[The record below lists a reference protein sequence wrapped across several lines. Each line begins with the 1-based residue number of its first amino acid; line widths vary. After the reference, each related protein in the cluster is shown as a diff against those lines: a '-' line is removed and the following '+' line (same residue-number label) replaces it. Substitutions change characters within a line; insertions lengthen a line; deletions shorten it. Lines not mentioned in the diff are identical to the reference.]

1 MLTSPSQPVNKIDF
15 DEKMVIQPPEYSLAW
30 ANDLQTAGTKATAP
44 SINACPPIVEVAEL
58 MELYSENVVAKIWR
72 TADKF
77 INEHPSF
84 DAYPEHVPESGPGAG
99 KYEAK
104 PARFWTCGFFP
115 SSLYCI
121 LERYTK
127 FPNRTPFSALPSDNI
142 SSPDS
147 SYRAQLLALCRAWSA
162 PLRAQASR
170 TDTHDL
176 GFMMHPLR
184 MDWELT
190 GDPSSLKDYITAAN
204 SLASRFDERVGA
216 IRSWDQIKRLN
227 FEVHDKENNFLIIVD
242 SMCNMDLLF
251 YSAYHSHNP
260 RLAAIAKQH
269 AQTVMTTLI
278 RPNDSTWH
286 VANLDQHAPQKGT
299 VQYRMTH
306 QGLAD
311 DSTWSR
317 GQAWVVLG
325 FAQTYMWT
333 GDVEFLSA
341 CVRLTEHFLA
351 RLRDSPA
358 QKCPWVPL
366 WDFSDTS
373 GEADSTGDRLRD
385 ASAGMIAA
393 NGMLLLH
400 QALQVRRGGGN
411 NVRYDG
417 RRYLDAALN
426 ITSDT
431 IQYAFDKGDNARLEV
446 DENGKVKVPAGSWD
460 AILRHSTANNNP
472 DAVMR
477 YKDHGL
483 VYADYYFLE
492 FGNKLLRMGLV

>member
-1 MLTSPSQPVNKIDF
+1 MA
-15 DEKMVIQPPEYSLAW
+15 SL
-30 ANDLQTAGTKATAP
+30 
-44 SINACPPIVEVAEL
+44 PIVNATEL

-72 TADKF
+72 VADSFLK
-77 INEHPSF
+77 EHVRLLFYTNVGDCSDRKLTMNIQCSHLSMRIQNMFLNQVPVQENTGQGQPSF
-84 DAYPEHVPESGPGAG
+84 GPAAFSHQV
-99 KYEAK
+99 YIVFLSDT
-104 PARFWTCGFFP
+104 PN
-115 SSLYCI
+115 S
-121 LERYTK
+121 
-127 FPNRTPFSALPSDNI
+127 PNRTPFSALSSEDNT
-142 SSPDS
+142 SPDS
-147 SYRAQLLALCRAWSA
+147 SYHAQLLALCRAWST

-190 GDPSSLKDYITAAN
+190 GDASSLKAYITAAN

-216 IRSWDQIKRLN
+216 IRSWDQMKRLN
-227 FEVHDKENNFLIIVD
+227 FEAHDKENNFLIIVD
-242 SMCNMDLLF
+242 NMDLLF
-251 YSAYHSHNP
+251 YSAHHSHNQHI
-260 RLAAIAKQH
+260 AAIAKQH
-269 AQTVMTTLI
+269 ARTVMATLI
-278 RPNDSTWH
+278 RPDDSTWH
-286 VANLDQHAPQKGT
+286 VANLDQHAPQKGS
-299 VQYRMTH
+299 VKYRMTH

-333 GDVEFLSA
+333 GDFEFLAA
-341 CVRLTEHFLA
+341 CLRLTEYLLA
-351 RLRDSPA
+351 RLKDSPA
-358 QKCPWVPL
+358 QRCPWVPL

-373 GEADSTGDRLRD
+373 GEVDSTGDRLRD

-400 QALQVRRGGGN
+400 QALLVRRNGAD

-426 ITSDT
+426 IASDT
-431 IQYAFDKGDNARLEV
+431 ILYALDKGDNARLEV

-472 DAVMR
+472 DALVR

-492 FGNKLLRMGLV
+492 FGNKLLRMGLI

>member
-1 MLTSPSQPVNKIDF
+1 MPVLTSPSQSIKEIVF
-15 DEKMVIQPPEYSLAW
+15 DEKMMIPPVEYPLTW
-30 ANDLQTAGTKATAP
+30 TNNRRTADTKATAS
-44 SINACPPIVEVAEL
+44 SIMASLPIVEATEL

-72 TADKF
+72 VADSF
-77 INEHPSF
+77 ISKHPSF
-84 DAYPEHVPESGPGAG
+84 DAYPEHVPESGPSAG
-99 KYEAK
+99 TYETK
-104 PARFWTCGFFP
+104 PAKFWTCGFFP
-115 SSLYCI
+115 SSLYCV

-127 FPNRTPFSALPSDNI
+127 FPNRTPFSALPSENI
-142 SSPDS
+142 IPPDS
-147 SYRAQLLALCRAWSA
+147 SYHAQLLALCRAWST

-190 GDPSSLKDYITAAN
+190 GDSSSLKAYITAAN

-216 IRSWDQIKRLN
+216 IRSWDQMKRLN

-242 SMCNMDLLF
+242 NMDLLF
-251 YSAYHSHNP
+251 YSAHHSHNQQ
-260 RLAAIAKQH
+260 LAVIAKQH
-269 AQTVMTTLI
+269 ARTVMKTLI
-278 RPNDSTWH
+278 RPDDSTWH
-286 VANLDQHAPQKGT
+286 VANLDQHAPQKCT
-299 VQYRMTH
+299 VKYRMTH

-333 GDVEFLSA
+333 GDFEFLAA
-341 CVRLTEHFLA
+341 CLRLTEYFLA
-351 RLRDSPA
+351 RLKDSPA

-366 WDFSDTS
+366 WDFSDRS
-373 GEADSTGDRLRD
+373 GEVDSTGDRLRD

-400 QALQVRRGGGN
+400 QALLVRRNGAD

-426 ITSDT
+426 IASDT
-431 IQYAFDKGDNARLEV
+431 IQYAVDKGDNARLEV

-472 DAVMR
+472 DALVR

-492 FGNKLLRMGLV
+492 FGNKLLRMGLI

>member
-1 MLTSPSQPVNKIDF
+1 MLTSPSQPVKNLDF
-15 DEKMVIQPPEYSLAW
+15 DEKMVIQPPEYSLALV
-30 ANDLQTAGTKATAP
+30 NDIQTADTKATAP
-44 SINACPPIVEVAEL
+44 SISACLPVVEVAEL

-72 TADKF
+72 TADFF
-77 INEHPSF
+77 IKEHMAYQVYSMQPSF

-147 SYRAQLLALCRAWSA
+147 SYRAQLLALCRAWAA

-176 GFMMHPLR
+176 GFMMHSLR

-190 GDPSSLKDYITAAN
+190 GDSSSLKDYIIAAN

-216 IRSWDQIKRLN
+216 ICSWDKIKRLN

-260 RLAAIAKQH
+260 RLAAIAKEH
-269 AQTVMTTLI
+269 AQTVMATLI
-278 RPNDSTWH
+278 RPDDSTWH
-286 VANLDQHAPQKGT
+286 VANLDQHAAQKGT
-299 VQYRMTH
+299 VKHRMTH

-333 GDVEFLSA
+333 GDVDFLSA

-351 RLRDSPA
+351 RLRDSPRPEV
-358 QKCPWVPL
+358 PW
-366 WDFSDTS
+366 
-373 GEADSTGDRLRD
+373 
-385 ASAGMIAA
+385 GMIAA

-400 QALQVRRGGGN
+400 QALQVRRDGGN
-411 NVRYDG
+411 NVKYDG

-426 ITSDT
+426 IASET
-431 IQYAFDKGDNARLEV
+431 IQYALDKEDNARLEV
-446 DENGKVKVPAGSWD
+446 DENGKVKVPAGNWD